1 MNVIPLCKICPS
13 KERKGFFT
21 KLRKGEPPP
30 VPHALY
36 KKTVSP
42 IALSRLFLGI
52 RIDLIFGNESEYLN
66 RGPLGPET
74 SVLTFELH
82 CCSKDPIRRA
92 FKCSSHCCGLK
103 IVFSFV
109 VLR

>member
-1 MNVIPLCKICPS
+1 MNVIPLCKICPR

-30 VPHALY
+30 VPYAVY

-52 RIDLIFGNESEYLN
+52 RIDLIFGNESEYSFNQSSIYKIAVNYKISL
-66 RGPLGPET
+66 
-74 SVLTFELH
+74 F
-82 CCSKDPIRRA
+82 SKIDNY
-92 FKCSSHCCGLK
+92 
-103 IVFSFV
+103 
-109 VLR
+109 